1 MSDQIDEK
9 ALKGIAKEA
18 VRSSTPKY
26 VLRLYVA
33 GTSRKSSR
41 AIQNL
46 RKLLK
51 EYGDEQYDVQV
62 IDIYQ
67 QPIFAKDGQ
76 IVAAPTLVKELP
88 PPLQRFIGDLS
99 NTDRLLA
106 ALDLVPHKE
115 D

>member
-1 MSDQIDEK
+1 MTDQIDKEARKGHEK
-9 ALKGIAKEA
+9 AAAEPQTA
-18 VRSSTPKY
+18 KY

-51 EYGDEQYDVQV
+51 QYGNEQYDLQI

-88 PPLQRFIGDLS
+88 LPLQKFIGDLS
-99 NTDRLLA
+99 NSERLLA
-106 ALDLVPHKE
+106 ALNLEPRKE
-115 D
+115 K

>member
-1 MSDQIDEK
+1 MADEIGGTIERLDK
-9 ALKGIAKEA
+9 VETESGA
-18 VRSSTPKY
+18 PKY

-33 GTSRKSSR
+33 GTSRKSAR

-51 EYGDEQYDVQV
+51 EHGGEEYDLQV

-99 NTDRLLA
+99 NTERLLA
-106 ALDLVPHKE
+106 ALNLVPPKKK
-115 D
+115 

>member
-1 MSDQIDEK
+1 MSDQIDGK
-9 ALKGIAKEA
+9 SKGLKKKSAERGAG
-18 VRSSTPKY
+18 KY

-46 RKLLK
+46 RKLLA
-51 EYGDEQYDVQV
+51 ELGDEQYDLQV

-67 QPIFAKDGQ
+67 QPIFAKNGQ

-88 PPLQRFIGDLS
+88 APLQKFIGDLS
-99 NTDRLLA
+99 NAEHLLA
-106 ALDLVPHKE
+106 ALNLEPPQE
-115 D
+115 E